1 MKIVVFL
8 CRFLNAALVTV
19 HTPQPSIRNPLRYL
33 LMWVGALLLRR
44 ICKMLKLFES
54 KLSEFWHLAYL

>member
-1 MKIVVFL
+1 MLRIERSYAFL
-8 CRFLNAALVTV
+8 LTITV

-33 LMWVGALLLRR
+33 LMWVGVLLLRR